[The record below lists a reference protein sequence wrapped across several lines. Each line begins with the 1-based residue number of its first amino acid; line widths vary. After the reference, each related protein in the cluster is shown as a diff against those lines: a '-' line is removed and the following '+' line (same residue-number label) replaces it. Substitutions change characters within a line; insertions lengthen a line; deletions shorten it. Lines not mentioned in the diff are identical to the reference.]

1 MRSALTYIVLGLGVF
16 AVALG
21 LVLRF
26 YTYPQLAKMPLDLES
41 FSVATGTA
49 DRALV
54 FVANGPDEH
63 VPEFREDL
71 PITSTTYVT
80 PDLTA
85 PEMAEGGD
93 VAAYIEASRITV
105 TGNSDI
111 GALSAS
117 VRQLCVDRHTGEAVA
132 PCHTQFTQET
142 TEEEPESPDAEA
154 GRVYADDDDD
164 VQQPGFGFKLPFDTE
179 KRTYQWYDLR
189 INDTVDLTFQQD
201 DTVKGLDVYQFAY
214 QVAPQQVGS
223 REVPG
228 SMLGEPD
235 SPSIEADVFYEANR
249 TMWIDPVTGAVID
262 VKQSVTQK
270 LVQDGQDYA
279 DGEVVFDGTLTLDDE
294 TVANNVADAE
304 ESGGKLWLLTTLPI
318 ILWIV
323 GGVLIVGAAV
333 LLVRSREP
341 RDETGNHRR
350 D

>member
-1 MRSALTYIVLGLGVF
+1 MRSALTYILLGLGVF

-26 YTYPQLAKMPLDLES
+26 YTYPQLAKMPLDLDS

-63 VPEFREDL
+63 VPEFRDGL
-71 PITSTTYVT
+71 PITSTTRVT
-80 PDLTA
+80 ADPQA
-85 PEMAEGGD
+85 PEMEEGGD
-93 VAAYIEASRITV
+93 VAAYIEASRITA
-105 TGNSDI
+105 TDNPDI
-111 GALSAS
+111 GPLSAS

-132 PCHTQFTQET
+132 PCHTQFIEDSNTGDKSEDRVT
-142 TEEEPESPDAEA
+142 AE
-154 GRVYADDDDD
+154 RDT

-189 INDTVDLTFQQD
+189 IKDTVDLDFQQE
-201 DTVKGLDVYQFAY
+201 DTVKGLDVYQFAFHIE
-214 QVAPQQVGS
+214 PQRIGS

-228 SMLGEPD
+228 SLLGEPD
-235 SPSIEADVFYEANR
+235 TPSIETDVYYEADR
-249 TMWIDPVTGAVID
+249 TMWIDPVTGAVIALE
-262 VKQSVTQK
+262 QSVTQK

-294 TVANNVADAE
+294 TVSKNVADAE
-304 ESGGKLWLLTTLPI
+304 DSGSKLWLLTTLPI
-318 ILWIV
+318 ILWV
-323 GGVLIVGAAV
+323 AGGVLIVGATV
-333 LLVRSREP
+333 LLLRSREP

-350 D
+350 E